1 MAQLP
6 GDDELRE
13 MIRTLSQVEGINL
26 ADERIELVLPSYRN
40 LLVAVRALEA
50 VPLPVEME
58 SAHIFD
64 LSPGR

>member
-1 MAQLP
+1 MWY
-6 GDDELRE
+6 
-13 MIRTLSQVEGINL
+13 
-26 ADERIELVLPSYRN
+26 LVGLPSYKN
-40 LLVAVRALEA
+40 LLVSVRALEA